1 MVTFVYR
8 PEYYHKQ
15 QEPDPDTQEHLI
27 WMEEGDRLEGRAEF
41 IIGKQRHGPTGIITL
56 QFEANIT
63 KFSDL
68 PTSDD
73 YLPEKND

>member
-8 PEYYHKQ
+8 AEYYHKQ
-15 QEPDPDTQEHLI
+15 AEPDLDTPEYLTWQ
-27 WMEEGDRLEGRAEF
+27 EEGEKLFGMAEF
-41 IIGKQRHGPTGIITL
+41 IIGKQRHGPTGIIQL
-56 QFEANIT
+56 QFNASTT

-73 YLPEKND
+73 YLPKQTI